1 MKRNSNILLTP
12 KEGFHDVITTLPSNL
27 AICAA
32 SEYSAVWSAAVAEQS
47 SSRELLEA
55 GLHLMSGI
63 FSKSNVN
70 ITEIDGNR

>member
-12 KEGFHDVITTLPSNL
+12 KEEFHDVITTLPSNL

-32 SEYSAVWSAAVAEQS
+32 SEYSAAKQS